1 MKINKMKWYVIWT
14 VIWISIWATFFTYW
28 WAYDGFTSTLNWFDM
43 AVKAK
48 LNWIYTSGKMCTSD
62 WDWQIQCITD
72 VPVWWPDPV
81 YTPDQDPNCESTF
94 YYSTKTLDWV
104 AWYYIQSCTNLK
116 WATNKVWSL
125 TTTEDFSDNPATEW
139 QAVLQWAVN
148 TDNATYPEP
157 IWNWTQ
163 YIYGAGRTST
173 DYPAFKYCSDMWAW
187 WRLPTKN
194 ELTSLFTIVMPSWMS
209 YYTALPAISTYNY
222 WSSTVN
228 RNSTTDAWRSYFDYG
243 HMSNGFKTNTNR
255 VICIHD

>member
-1 MKINKMKWYVIWT
+1 MKNINKKILIGLIT
-14 VIWISIWATFFTYW
+14 ILITIWAVS
-28 WAYDGFTSTLNWFDM
+28 AYYPWFWIAWNGIKWIGHSETWKARFIYMTWSDG
-43 AVKAK
+43 
-48 LNWIYTSGKMCTSD
+48 I
-62 WDWQIQCITD
+62 
-72 VPVWWPDPV
+72 PV
-81 YTPDQDPNCESTF
+81 YYDTF
-94 YYSTKTLDWV
+94 INK
-104 AWYYIQSCTNLK
+104 K

-163 YIYGAGRTST
+163 YIYGAGRTSAH
-173 DYPAFKYCSDMWAW
+173 YPAFKYCSDMWAW